1 MTSRRSNFLPL
12 CLLLLAAAGFAPGL
26 RADDVTIWQL
36 LPDAKVDGSGIFLSQ
51 LVVPAPSSSAVHSSS
66 VVLPHIRL
74 AAAPTLGQTVSF
86 SRGQIIALAQNA
98 MPELAT
104 TNWSGPER
112 VRVSRAMRPLTET
125 EMARLLTEALQREQ
139 VKDLGELEL
148 HLTHLLPP
156 ALIPDE
162 GVTVKITELPSTGV
176 GPNFIVR
183 CELWNGAEHVS
194 DWSVAAQAQVWRDVP
209 VADAPLTRGELLKD
223 APVSLQRR
231 DVLLFREVCTN
242 FPTDDPSLEIT
253 ETVPAGTPLLSR
265 SIRVRPAVVR
275 GRVVDG
281 IYQDGS
287 LTIALKVEPLED
299 GLPGQTIRIRNPRT
313 NRELYGK
320 VKNEQTILIT
330 L

>member
-1 MTSRRSNFLPL
+1 
-12 CLLLLAAAGFAPGL
+12 
-26 RADDVTIWQL
+26 
-36 LPDAKVDGSGIFLSQ
+36 
-51 LVVPAPSSSAVHSSS
+51 
-66 VVLPHIRL
+66 
-74 AAAPTLGQTVSF
+74 
-86 SRGQIIALAQNA
+86 
-98 MPELAT
+98 
-104 TNWSGPER
+104 
-112 VRVSRAMRPLTET
+112 
-125 EMARLLTEALQREQ
+125 MARLLTEALQREQ
-139 VKDLGELEL
+139 VKDQGELEL
-148 HLTHLLPP
+148 HLTHSLPP

-162 GVTVKITELPSTGV
+162 GVSVKITELPSTGV

-183 CELWNGAEHVS
+183 CELWNGSEHVS

-231 DVLLFREVCTN
+231 DVLKFRDACTN

-253 ETVPAGTPLLSR
+253 ETVPAGTPLLNR
-265 SIRVRPAVVR
+265 SIRLRPAVQR

-299 GLPGQTIRIRNPRT
+299 GLPGQTIRIRNPKT

-320 VKNEQTILIT
+320 VKNEQTILIS